1 MAVGAPKRKV
11 GLVSFSNQVNIIG
24 DGSQVPKV
32 FAGDRLNDKDLL
44 MKESEKL
51 ESSYMGKEIGSTYK
65 DLLNQVGLMEESGP
79 TALGPAIISSVT
91 LASKGKAGSK
101 VIICTDGLANV
112 GLGSLDGLKTD
123 EEFKNVE

>member
-1 MAVGAPKRKV
+1 
-11 GLVSFSNQVNIIG
+11 
-24 DGSQVPKV
+24 
-32 FAGDRLNDKDLL
+32 
-44 MKESEKL
+44 
-51 ESSYMGKEIGSTYK
+51 
-65 DLLNQVGLMEESGP
+65 MEENGP

>member
-11 GLVSFSNQVNIIG
+11 GLVSFSNQVNVIG

-51 ESSYMGKEIGSTYK
+51 ESSYMGKEIG
-65 DLLNQVGLMEESGP
+65 
-79 TALGPAIISSVT
+79 
-91 LASKGKAGSK
+91 
-101 VIICTDGLANV
+101 
-112 GLGSLDGLKTD
+112 
-123 EEFKNVE
+123 